1 MNYLESILQKIVS
14 FDDACTIVSKWKS
27 EGEKV
32 VFTNGCFDIIHKGHV
47 FYLSQARELGTKLIV
62 GLNTDESIAR
72 LKGPDR
78 PVKELESRALTLAS
92 FEYIDLVI
100 PFGEDTPLKL
110 ISTLLPNV
118 LVKGSDYEIANI
130 VGAKEVL
137 ANGGE
142 VKTID
147 FVEGFSS
154 TNYFKKLKK

>member
-1 MNYLESILQKIVS
+1 MY
-14 FDDACTIVSKWKS
+14 
-27 EGEKV
+27 
-32 VFTNGCFDIIHKGHV
+32 
-47 FYLSQARELGTKLIV
+47 YLSKARELGTKLIV

-154 TNYFKKLKK
+154 TNYFKKLKG

>member
-1 MNYLESILQKIVS
+1 MNHLESVIQKIVS
-14 FDDACTIVSKWKS
+14 FDDACNIVSKWKS

-100 PFGEDTPLKL
+100 PFSEDTPLKL

-147 FVEGFSS
+147 FVKGFSS